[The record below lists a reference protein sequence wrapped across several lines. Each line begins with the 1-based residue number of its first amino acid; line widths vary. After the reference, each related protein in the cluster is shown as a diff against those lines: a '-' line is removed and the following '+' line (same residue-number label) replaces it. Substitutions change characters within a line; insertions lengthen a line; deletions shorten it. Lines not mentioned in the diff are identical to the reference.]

1 MKKKIE
7 NNAKMKYL
15 SEKMRILRLQNGLTQ
30 KQLAKIMKSSPQ
42 SISCYESGSV
52 IPDISYLY
60 TFAAYFKVSMDEML
74 NLGDEHKMGA
84 GTTTTSSEMQMVQAY
99 RRRPDW
105 MRRIIRELC
114 FNGSS
119 FRPLEDELKDI
130 EGYLEDQKKK
140 LSAETEKK
148 K

>member
-7 NNAKMKYL
+7 NNMKMKCL

-30 KQLAKIMKSSPQ
+30 KQLARIMKSSPQ
-42 SISCYESGSV
+42 SISGYENGNV
-52 IPDISYLY
+52 IPDISFLY
-60 TFAAYFKVSMDEML
+60 SYAAYFRVSMDEL
-74 NLGDEHKMGA
+74 LSLGDEHKMGV
-84 GTTTTSSEMQMVQAY
+84 GTTTTSSEMQMIQAY

-119 FRPLEDELKDI
+119 FRSIEDELKDV
-130 EGYLEDQKKK
+130 EGYLDDQKKK
-140 LSAETEKK
+140 LSAETEKRK
-148 K
+148 